1 MFFKFYDW
9 CSENVLTYDDIVQL
23 LMKAQN
29 IANIFYALL
38 GMGILVVGI
47 NHISN
52 P

>member
-1 MFFKFYDW
+1 
-9 CSENVLTYDDIVQL
+9 
-23 LMKAQN
+23 MKPQN

-38 GMGILVVGI
+38 GIGILVVGI

>member
-1 MFFKFYDW
+1 
-9 CSENVLTYDDIVQL
+9 
-23 LMKAQN
+23 MKPQE

>member
-1 MFFKFYDW
+1 
-9 CSENVLTYDDIVQL
+9 
-23 LMKAQN
+23 MKPQE
-29 IANIFYALL
+29 IANIFYTLL

>member
-1 MFFKFYDW
+1 
-9 CSENVLTYDDIVQL
+9 
-23 LMKAQN
+23 MKPQD

-38 GMGILVVGI
+38 GIGILVVGI

>member
-1 MFFKFYDW
+1 MTPQ
-9 CSENVLTYDDIVQL
+9 S
-23 LMKAQN
+23 

-38 GMGILVVGI
+38 GMGIIVVGI

>member
-1 MFFKFYDW
+1 
-9 CSENVLTYDDIVQL
+9 
-23 LMKAQN
+23 MKPQS

-38 GMGILVVGI
+38 GMGILVVGM